1 MTTQPHRQKSEP
13 AQGLQD
19 YLAAFR
25 RRRTL
30 FILAGG
36 VLLGLSLAVAVL
48 GPATYKSRAT
58 ILIEE
63 QEIPSELVHSTITSY
78 ADQRIE
84 TIKQQVMSRTT
95 LWKVVEQYNLYADL
109 RRTNAAEEVVQRFVK
124 DIAVEV
130 ISADVVNKRTQH
142 PTKATI
148 AFTVAYQSKSPDVA
162 QKIANELTSLFLG
175 QNLKSRER
183 QAQEATSF
191 LQEEAE
197 NLSKHIGEVD
207 EKIAKFKHRASGAL
221 PELMPLNLQ
230 LMNQSDRELSDI
242 DQQIRALEERKNYL
256 EGELATIKP
265 NTPIMSVTGE
275 RILDSSERLRSLR
288 AQYAG
293 ASANMSPDHPD
304 IRKMKQEIEALE
316 KDTGQ
321 PPEVEEASKQLID
334 ARASLATASERL
346 GSEHPD
352 VIQARRTIEAL
363 EREVQ
368 QLGSVPPRKPMLR
381 PENPSYIN
389 LQAQLNSATS
399 SLKSLQKTREAV
411 KRRFQDYAARLE
423 KTPEMEP
430 DYHSL
435 TRDRDTS
442 GQKYQDI
449 RSRLLEAKVS
459 EGLEVQRKGERFSLI
474 DPPRLPETPD
484 KPNRPAIMILGFIL
498 ALAGGIGS
506 GAAAEALDN
515 SIRTPEQLARLTQ
528 SFPLAVIP
536 FMPNERDLSR
546 AVKRRLLIR
555 GAGVGALVTIIAL
568 LHVFVM
574 PLDELWFAALRRF
587 WVEWVLSIFEG

>member
-1 MTTQPHRQKSEP
+1 MFH
-13 AQGLQD
+13 
-19 YLAAFR
+19 

-30 FILAGG
+30 IVLVGA
-36 VLLGLSLAVAVL
+36 VLLGLSLAAAFL
-48 GPATYKSRAT
+48 WPATYKSMAT

-109 RRTNAAEEVVQRFVK
+109 RRTNPAEEVVKRFTK

-130 ISADVVNKRTQH
+130 ISADVVDKRTQH

-148 AFTVAYQSKSPDVA
+148 AFTVAYQSNSPDLA
-162 QKIANELTSLFLG
+162 QKVANELTSLFLG

-191 LQEEAE
+191 LQQEAE

-207 EKIAKFKHRASGAL
+207 EKIATFKHRASGAL

-230 LMNQSDRELSDI
+230 LMNQSDRELMDI
-242 DQQIRALEERKNYL
+242 DQQIRTLEERKNYL

-275 RILDSSERLRSLR
+275 RILDSAERLRSLR
-288 AQYAG
+288 AEYAG
-293 ASANMSPDHPD
+293 ASANRSPDHPD
-304 IRKMKQEIEALE
+304 IMKMKQEIEALE
-316 KDTGQ
+316 KETGL
-321 PPEVEEASKQLID
+321 PPEIEEASKQLIE
-334 ARASLATASERL
+334 ARATMATASKRL
-346 GSEHPD
+346 GKDHPD
-352 VIQARRTIEAL
+352 VVQARRTIEAL
-363 EREVQ
+363 EQEVR
-368 QLGSVPPRKPMLR
+368 QLSSVPLRKPSVR
-381 PENPSYIN
+381 PENPAYIN
-389 LQAQLNSATS
+389 LQAQLNSATA
-399 SLKSLQKTREAV
+399 SLGALQATRTAV
-411 KRRFQDYAARLE
+411 KRRLQDYAARLE
-423 KTPEMEP
+423 RTPEMEP
-430 DYHSL
+430 DYLFL

-474 DPPRLPETPD
+474 DPPSLPEKPD
-484 KPNRPAIMILGFIL
+484 KPNRPAIVLLGFIL

-506 GAAAEALDN
+506 GAAAESLDH
-515 SIRTPEQLARLTQ
+515 SIRTPEQLVRLTQ
-528 SFPLAVIP
+528 LSPLAVIP
-536 FMPNERDLSR
+536 FMPNEQDLSR
-546 AVKRRLLIR
+546 AVKRRRLLK
-555 GAGVGALVTIIAL
+555 GVGVGALVGSLAL
-568 LHVFVM
+568 LHVFVV
-574 PLDELWFAALRRF
+574 PLDVLWFAALRRF
-587 WVEWVLSIFEG
+587 GVE

>member
-1 MTTQPHRQKSEP
+1 MTRTTTTQLHSQESEP
-13 AQGLQD
+13 VQSLQA
-19 YLAAFR
+19 YVAIFH

-30 FILAGG
+30 IVLAGG
-36 VLLGLSLAVAVL
+36 ILLGLSLAVAFL
-48 GPATYKSRAT
+48 WPATYKSMAT

-84 TIKQQVMSRTT
+84 TIKQQVMSRIT

-109 RRTNAAEEVVQRFVK
+109 HRTNPAEEVVKRFTK

-130 ISADVVNKRTQH
+130 ISADVVDKRTQH
-142 PTKATI
+142 ATKATI
-148 AFTVAYQSKSPDVA
+148 AFTVAYQSNSPDLA
-162 QKIANELTSLFLG
+162 QKVANELTSLFLG

-191 LQEEAE
+191 LQQEAE

-207 EKIAKFKHRASGAL
+207 EKIATFKHRASGAL

-230 LMNQSDRELSDI
+230 LMSQSDRELMDI
-242 DQQIRALEERKNYL
+242 DQQIRTIEERKNYL

-275 RILDSSERLRSLR
+275 RILDSAERLRGLR
-288 AQYAG
+288 AEYAG
-293 ASANMSPDHPD
+293 ASANRSSDHPD
-304 IRKMKQEIEALE
+304 IMKMKQEIEALE
-316 KDTGQ
+316 KETGQ
-321 PPEVEEASKQLID
+321 PPEIEEASKQLID
-334 ARASLATASERL
+334 ARATMATASKRL
-346 GSEHPD
+346 GKDHPD
-352 VIQARRTIEAL
+352 VVQARRTIEAL
-363 EREVQ
+363 EQEVR
-368 QLGSVPPRKPMLR
+368 QLSSVPLRKPTVR
-381 PENPSYIN
+381 PENPAYIN

-399 SLKSLQKTREAV
+399 SLDALRATRTAV
-411 KRRFQDYAARLE
+411 KRRLQDYAARLE
-423 KTPEMEP
+423 RTPEMEP
-430 DYHSL
+430 DYLFL

-474 DPPRLPETPD
+474 DPPSLPEKPD
-484 KPNRPAIMILGFIL
+484 KPNRPAIVLLGFIL

-506 GAAAEALDN
+506 GAAAESLDH

-528 SFPLAVIP
+528 LSPLAVIP
-536 FMPNERDLSR
+536 FMPNEQDLSR
-546 AVKRRLLIR
+546 AVKRRLLLK
-555 GAGVGALVTIIAL
+555 GAGVGALVTILAL

-574 PLDELWFAALRRF
+574 PLDVLWFAALRRF
-587 WVEWVLSIFEG
+587 GVE

>member
-1 MTTQPHRQKSEP
+1 MPTELHSQESEP
-13 AQGLQD
+13 AQNLQT
-19 YLAAFR
+19 YVAILQ

-30 FILAGG
+30 IILAGG
-36 VLLGLSLAVAVL
+36 TLLGLSLAAAL
-48 GPATYKSRAT
+48 LWPATYKSTAT

-95 LWKVVEQYNLYADL
+95 LWKVVEQYNLYPDL
-109 RRTNAAEEVVQRFVK
+109 RQTNPAEEVVRRFTK

-130 ISADVVNKRTQH
+130 ISADVVDKRTQH

-148 AFTVAYQSKSPDVA
+148 AFTVAYQSTSPDLA
-162 QKIANELTSLFLG
+162 QKVANELTSLFLG

-191 LQEEAE
+191 LQQEAD

-207 EKIAKFKHRASGAL
+207 EKIAEFKRRASGAL

-230 LMNQSDRELSDI
+230 LMSQSDRELMDI
-242 DQQIRALEERKNYL
+242 DQQIRTIEERKNYL

-275 RILDSSERLRSLR
+275 RILDSAERLRALH
-288 AQYAG
+288 AEYAG
-293 ASANMSPDHPD
+293 ASANRSPEHPD
-304 IRKMKQEIEALE
+304 ILKLKQEIEALE
-316 KDTGQ
+316 KETGQ
-321 PPEVEEASKQLID
+321 RPGNEEVSKQLIR
-334 ARASLATASERL
+334 ARATLATTLKRL

-352 VIQARRTIEAL
+352 VVQARRTVQTL
-363 EREVQ
+363 EQEVR
-368 QLGSVPPRKPMLR
+368 QLGSTPLRKPILR
-381 PENPSYIN
+381 PENPAYIN

-399 SLKSLQKTREAV
+399 SLDALRATRMAV
-411 KRRFQDYAARLE
+411 KRRLQDYATRLE
-423 KTPEMEP
+423 RTPEMEP
-430 DYHSL
+430 DYLFL

-459 EGLEVQRKGERFSLI
+459 EGLEIQRKGERFSLI
-474 DPPRLPETPD
+474 DPPGLPEKPD
-484 KPNRPAIMILGFIL
+484 TPNRLAIVLLGCIL
-498 ALAGGIGS
+498 AVGGGIGT
-506 GAAAEALDN
+506 GAVAESLDH
-515 SIRTPEQLARLTQ
+515 SIRTPEQLAQLTRM
-528 SFPLAVIP
+528 FPLAVIP
-536 FMPNERDLSR
+536 FMPNEQDLSR
-546 AVKRRLLIR
+546 AVRRRHLLR
-555 GAGVGALVTIIAL
+555 GAGVGAVVTILAL

-574 PLDELWFAALRRF
+574 PLDVLWFAALRRF
-587 WVEWVLSIFEG
+587 GIE

>member
-1 MTTQPHRQKSEP
+1 MATQLRTQESEP
-13 AQGLQD
+13 VQSLQG
-19 YLAAFR
+19 YVAMFH

-30 FILAGG
+30 IILAGG
-36 VLLGLSLAVAVL
+36 VLLVLSLAVAFLWPPV
-48 GPATYKSRAT
+48 YKSMAT

-95 LWKVVEQYNLYADL
+95 LWKVVEQYNLYPDL
-109 RRTNAAEEVVQRFVK
+109 RRTNPAEEVVKRFTK

-130 ISADVVNKRTQH
+130 ISADVVDKRTH
-142 PTKATI
+142 SPTKATI
-148 AFTVAYQSKSPDVA
+148 AFTVAYQSNSPDLA
-162 QKIANELTSLFLG
+162 QQVANELTSLFLG
-175 QNLKSRER
+175 ENLKSRER

-191 LQEEAE
+191 LQQEAE

-207 EKIAKFKHRASGAL
+207 EKIAEFKQRASGSL

-230 LMNQSDRELSDI
+230 LLSQSDRELMDI

-275 RILDSSERLRSLR
+275 RILDSSERLRGLR

-293 ASANMSPDHPD
+293 ASANLSPDHPD
-304 IRKMKQEIEALE
+304 VMKMKQEIEALE
-316 KDTGQ
+316 KETGQ
-321 PPEVEEASKQLID
+321 RPEIEEASKQLVD
-334 ARASLATASERL
+334 ARATLATVSERL
-346 GSEHPD
+346 GKDHPD

-363 EREVQ
+363 EREVR
-368 QLGSVPPRKPMLR
+368 QLGSVSLRKPMLR
-381 PENPSYIN
+381 PENPAYIN

-399 SLKSLQKTREAV
+399 SLEALRATRAAV
-411 KRRFQDYAARLE
+411 KRRLQDYATRIE
-423 KTPEMEP
+423 RTPEMEP
-430 DYHSL
+430 DYLSL

-459 EGLEVQRKGERFSLI
+459 EGMEVQRKGERFSLI
-474 DPPRLPETPD
+474 DPPSLPEKPD
-484 KPNRPAIMILGFIL
+484 KPNRPAIVLLGFIL
-498 ALAGGIGS
+498 ALAGGLGS
-506 GAAAEALDN
+506 GAAAESLDH
-515 SIRTPEQLARLTQ
+515 SIRTPEQLSQLTQ

-536 FMPNERDLSR
+536 FMPNEQDLSR
-546 AVKRRLLIR
+546 AVKHRRLLK
-555 GAGVGALVTIIAL
+555 GAGVGALVTILVL
-568 LHVFVM
+568 LHVFVV
-574 PLDELWFAALRRF
+574 PLDVLWFAALKRF
-587 WVEWVLSIFEG
+587 GIE

>member
-1 MTTQPHRQKSEP
+1 MTTQLRSQQSEP
-13 AQGLQD
+13 VQSLQG
-19 YLAAFR
+19 YVAIFH

-30 FILAGG
+30 IVLAGG
-36 VLLGLSLAVAVL
+36 ILLGLSLAAAFL
-48 GPATYKSRAT
+48 WPATYRSMAT

-95 LWKVVEQYNLYADL
+95 LWKVVEQYNLYPDL
-109 RRTNAAEEVVQRFVK
+109 RRTNPAEEVVKRFTK

-130 ISADVVNKRTQH
+130 ISADVVDKRTQH

-148 AFTVAYQSKSPDVA
+148 AFTVAYQSNSPDLA
-162 QKIANELTSLFLG
+162 QKVANELTSLFLG

-191 LQEEAE
+191 LQQEAE

-207 EKIAKFKHRASGAL
+207 EKIATFKHRASGAL

-230 LMNQSDRELSDI
+230 LMSQSDRELMDI
-242 DQQIRALEERKNYL
+242 DQQIRTLEERKNYL

-275 RILDSSERLRSLR
+275 RILDSAERLRALH
-288 AQYAG
+288 AEYAG
-293 ASANMSPDHPD
+293 ASANQSPDHPD
-304 IRKMKQEIEALE
+304 ILKMKQEIEALE
-316 KDTGQ
+316 KETGQ
-321 PPEVEEASKQLID
+321 RPEIEEVSKQLID
-334 ARASLATASERL
+334 ARATLATASKRL

-352 VIQARRTIEAL
+352 VVQARRTIKAL
-363 EREVQ
+363 EQEVR
-368 QLGSVPPRKPMLR
+368 QLGSVPLRKLMLR
-381 PENPSYIN
+381 PENPAYIN

-399 SLKSLQKTREAV
+399 SLGALRATRTAV
-411 KRRFQDYAARLE
+411 KRRLQDYATRLE
-423 KTPEMEP
+423 RTPEMEP
-430 DYHSL
+430 DYLFL

-474 DPPRLPETPD
+474 DPPSLPEKPD
-484 KPNRPAIMILGFIL
+484 KPNRLAIVLLGFIL
-498 ALAGGIGS
+498 AVGGGIGS
-506 GAAAEALDN
+506 GAAAESLDH
-515 SIRTPEQLARLTQ
+515 SIRTPEQLAQLTQ
-528 SFPLAVIP
+528 LFPLAVIP
-536 FMPNERDLSR
+536 FMPNEQDLSR
-546 AVKRRLLIR
+546 AVKRRRLLQ
-555 GAGVGALVTIIAL
+555 GAGVGALVTILAL
-568 LHVFVM
+568 LHVFVV
-574 PLDELWFAALRRF
+574 PLDVLWFSALRRF
-587 WVEWVLSIFEG
+587 GIE